1 MRTDGHTIRGRELAF
16 PRMDLE
22 SVKEWMKKTLTK
34 ERIADVVVTVS
45 TVAVL
50 GAVLSFLHRAM
61 ENYTIV
67 GF

>member
-1 MRTDGHTIRGRELAF
+1 MVTPHL
-16 PRMDLE
+16 DLE
-22 SVKEWMKKTLTK
+22 AIKDRVKAALTT

-50 GAVLSFLHRAM
+50 GTVLSFLHRAM

-67 GF
+67 PF

>member
-1 MRTDGHTIRGRELAF
+1 MRTDGQTIRGHEMVTPHL
-16 PRMDLE
+16 DLE
-22 SVKEWMKKTLTK
+22 AIRDWAKTTVTK
-34 ERIADVVVTVS
+34 QRIADVVVTVS